1 MELESI
7 VTQFFAEPTEGGLDV
22 NLKALAETEAIKEKV
37 VSAVLEEV
45 EKQPHTCV
53 LIPSYESAKKVNNLG
68 SLINENALTLQVEAL
83 VTGRVENLKRLHATA
98 LKKTGVVLI
107 KQSFR
112 TGKELQ
118 EQVAAVKAMG
128 LPVSVICLV
137 THSSKKME
145 AFGKKNDVPIT
156 AIVKLDDEDKKI
168 KQKK

>member
-1 MELESI
+1 MELEALVSE
-7 VTQFFAEPTEGGLDV
+7 FFAEPSENGLDV

-37 VSAVLEEV
+37 ISAVLEEV

-53 LIPSYESAKKVNNLG
+53 LIPSYESRKADNNLS
-68 SLINENALTLQVEAL
+68 SLINKIALTLQVEAL
-83 VTGRVENLKRLHATA
+83 VTGRVENLKRLRTA
-98 LKKTGVVLI
+98 LKETGVVLI

-118 EQVAAVKAMG
+118 KQVAEIKAMG

-145 AFGKKNDVPIT
+145 AFGKKNGVPIT
-156 AIVKLDDEDKKI
+156 AIVKLDDEDNKK
-168 KQKK
+168 

>member
-1 MELESI
+1 MELETI
-7 VTQFFAEPTEGGLDV
+7 VTEFFAEKNEKGLEVD
-22 NLKALAETEAIKEKV
+22 LKALAETETIKEKV

-53 LIPSYESAKKVNNLG
+53 LIPSYESTKKVNNLG
-68 SLINENALTLQVEAL
+68 SLINEIALTLQVEAL
-83 VTGRVENLKRLHATA
+83 VTGRVENLKRLHTA

-156 AIVKLDDEDKKI
+156 AIVKLDDEDKS
-168 KQKK
+168 KKDKK